1 MYSHT
6 EPHLCETILNRVDVR
21 KWERARMKNILSISD
36 SIDNTRFDVKYSIA
50 TIKSYGMEPFVVVPE
65 FTDEE
70 GVSQGTDVLESLEF
84 CFSEMK
90 PDSISIGYI
99 RSAEAIGNIAH
110 FLTGKDTGPVIAAP
124 SLISDK
130 GELMVGEDTYNAILS
145 RLLPV
150 CQFIILNAYEAELLA
165 EFEIR
170 MEKDFLRAAKKI
182 FNTYNCLSVIRCGEK
197 AGNKDFLFVGNTYLW
212 IEDFKD
218 SVMKRDVSFID
229 AISCEL
235 AADNSIFDAV
245 QLALKKCSADKEQ
258 TQEQEAAEESEP
270 EPEPEPEPVPEP
282 LPEPVAESVI
292 EPENSEAAP
301 ADSETE
307 TETDAQ
313 LKQIK
318 PTPAMI
324 SPAKNLREIARHIEG
339 ETNPMPKITIKG
351 VTTPP
356 PAVTSAIEPQGNK
369 GTVSEIKAHEARS
382 VGESLSELQ
391 KMKDKLKKMSEL

>member
-1 MYSHT
+1 
-6 EPHLCETILNRVDVR
+6 
-21 KWERARMKNILSISD
+21 MKSILSICD

-50 TIKSYGMEPFVVVPE
+50 TIKSYGMEPVVIVPE

-70 GVSQGTDVLESLEF
+70 GVSQGNDVLGSLEF
-84 CFSEMK
+84 CFSEAK
-90 PDSISIGYI
+90 PEAISIGYI

-110 FLTGKDTGPVIAAP
+110 FLTGNDTGPVIAAP

-130 GELMVGEDTYNAILS
+130 GEIMVGEDTYNAVLS

-182 FNTYNCLSVIRCGEK
+182 FNSYNCLSVIRCGEK

-235 AADNSIFDAV
+235 ASDNSIFDAV
-245 QLALKKCSADKEQ
+245 QFALKKCCTDKEQ
-258 TQEQEAAEESEP
+258 TEEKNTAEESIS

-282 LPEPVAESVI
+282 QPEPEPVP
-292 EPENSEAAP
+292 EPEI
-301 ADSETE
+301 SETE
-307 TETDAQ
+307 PAEADTDAA

-324 SPAKNLREIARHIEG
+324 SPAKNLREIARHIDG

>member
-1 MYSHT
+1 
-6 EPHLCETILNRVDVR
+6 
-21 KWERARMKNILSISD
+21 MKNILSISD

-50 TIKSYGMEPFVVVPE
+50 TIKSYGMEPFVIVPE

-70 GVSQGTDVLESLEF
+70 GNSQSSDVLESLEF
-84 CFSEMK
+84 CFSEMQ

-99 RSAEAIGNIAH
+99 RNADAISRIAH
-110 FLTGKDTGPVIAAP
+110 FLTGSDNGPVIAAP

-130 GELMVGEDTYNAILS
+130 GEIMVGEDTYNAVLS

-182 FNTYNCLSVIRCGEK
+182 FNTYNCLSVIRCGER

-212 IEDFKD
+212 IDAFKD
-218 SVMKRDVSFID
+218 TGLKRDVSFID

-245 QLALKKCSADKEQ
+245 QFALKRCCTEKEQ
-258 TQEQEAAEESEP
+258 HASDESMPEADND
-270 EPEPEPEPVPEP
+270 PEPEPEPVPEP
-282 LPEPVAESVI
+282 EPEPEI
-292 EPENSEAAP
+292 PEALSTEA
-301 ADSETE
+301 
-307 TETDAQ
+307 ETDSHP
-313 LKQIK
+313 KQIK

-324 SPAKNLREIARHIEG
+324 SPAKNLREIARHIDG

-391 KMKDKLKKMSEL
+391 KMKDKLKKMS